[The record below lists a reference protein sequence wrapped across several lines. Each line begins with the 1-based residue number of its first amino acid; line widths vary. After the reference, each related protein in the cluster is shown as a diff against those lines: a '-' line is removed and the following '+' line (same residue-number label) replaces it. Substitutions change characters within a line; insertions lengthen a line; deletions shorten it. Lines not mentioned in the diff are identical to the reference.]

1 MVQEIEDLKAELE
14 ADPFRDLCG
23 LVQVEIP
30 LDYMRTA
37 EGVAAAGTDGSV
49 GWNGKYRRNIGDGGA
64 VGIAKLVDGLSDA
77 GWPLVGEVLPGVI
90 RAAREQRGPRPPAGV
105 GGDAPNLPTV
115 SQAAHCAPFRE
126 VVPDA
131 RVEVPPNIRV
141 AGALVTSGIV
151 RILRDRK
158 RRRTAAI
165 DGIGVDAVRPG
176 EVDYGVEPVPIALP
190 VGDLHRVVARIAAVG
205 ELVDVL
211 ECRHTASLE
220 NRVKR
225 PVAIERSGIVSAHR
239 TAGQLSVRI
248 ASRGVD
254 QVAPAAD
261 RT

>member
-1 MVQEIEDLKAELE
+1 MVQEIEDLKAKLE

-49 GWNGKYRRNIGDGGA
+49 GWNGKYRRNIGDGRA

-158 RRRTAAI
+158 RSEEHTSELQSRF
-165 DGIGVDAVRPG
+165 
-176 EVDYGVEPVPIALP
+176 
-190 VGDLHRVVARIAAVG
+190 DLVCR
-205 ELVDVL
+205 LLL
-211 ECRHTASLE
+211 E
-220 NRVKR
+220 
-225 PVAIERSGIVSAHR
+225 
-239 TAGQLSVRI
+239 
-248 ASRGVD
+248 
-254 QVAPAAD
+254 
-261 RT
+261 